1 MKIESILLRLDEDEL
16 SKLVSKPAFDILATL
31 NRDLLQP
38 DRLRGM
44 VLKMVPPD
52 AILRQRTTRNLLF
65 EALRPEEAKL
75 LAGSLAL
82 RGNDPYRELLEA
94 HIRKN
99 SKKESELFEF
109 FEEVVP
115 EPEPEIEASDV
126 EEILPSRGLFPHQLE
141 AVKEVREALEG
152 SGHRVML
159 HMPTGAG
166 KTRTAMRAVA
176 SYMFEKREAFVI
188 WLSYSEE
195 LCDQAVDEFQRMWMA
210 AGDRPVQ
217 TVRLYGRKTPNIL
230 ALTKAHRGIFM
241 VAGLKKMY
249 EAAKKDAVFL
259 ATLADRA
266 SLVVMDEAH
275 QAVARTYKFIL
286 QTLIERHA
294 DDSRLMGLSATPGRT
309 WNDVE
314 VDRELSELFNSKKVT
329 IKAPGS
335 PVDFLI
341 RHGYIARPTQRPI
354 DYSGVLTDAERSSIS
369 NALDIPESVL
379 KRLAGEKARNLKI
392 IQAVERLVTEG
403 HERII
408 LFGATVDHARDISFA
423 LNARGLTSNYIT
435 NKTLPAVRKKII
447 EDYKRPVNVKIL
459 CNFGILSMGFDAPKT
474 SAVVIARPTKSLVLY
489 SQMVGRCIRGP
500 KAGGNKRCTIVTVV
514 DTSLHGFGNVTDAFS
529 NWEDVW

>member
-16 SKLVSKPAFDILATL
+16 SKLISKPAFDILATL

-38 DRLRGM
+38 DRLRRM
-44 VLKMVPPD
+44 ILKMVPPD
-52 AILRQRTTRNLLF
+52 AMLRQRTTRNLLL
-65 EALRPEEAKL
+65 EALRPEEAKI
-75 LAGSLAL
+75 LASSLAL
-82 RGNDPYRELLEA
+82 QGNNPYRELLRA
-94 HIRKN
+94 RIRKN
-99 SKKESELFEF
+99 SEKESKLFKF
-109 FEEVVP
+109 FEEAVP
-115 EPEPEIEASDV
+115 EPEPEVETNDV

-141 AVKEVREALEG
+141 AVKEVREELEG
-152 SGHRVML
+152 QGHRVML

-166 KTRTAMRAVA
+166 KTRTAMRVVA
-176 SYMFEKREAFVI
+176 SYMFEKREVFVV
-188 WLSYSEE
+188 WLSYNEE
-195 LCDQAVDEFQRMWMA
+195 LCDQAVDEFQRMWAA

-217 TVRLYGRKTPNIL
+217 TVRFYGRKTPDIL
-230 ALTKAHRGIFM
+230 TLTKDHKGIFM

-249 EAAKKDAVFL
+249 EAAKKDTVFL

-286 QTLIERHA
+286 QTLIERHV

-309 WNDVE
+309 WNDVDM
-314 VDRELSELFNSKKVT
+314 DRELSEFFNSRKVT
-329 IKAPGS
+329 IKTPGS

-341 RHGYIARPTQRPI
+341 RHGYIARPTQIQI
-354 DYSGVLTDAERSSIS
+354 DYSGVLTDAERSKIS
-369 NALDIPESVL
+369 NALDIPEDVL

-392 IQAVERLVTEG
+392 IQAVERLVAEG

-423 LNARGLTSNYIT
+423 LNARGLASNHIT
-435 NKTLPAVRKKII
+435 NKTLPAVRKRII
-447 EDYKRPVNVKIL
+447 GDYKRPTNVKIL
-459 CNFGILSMGFDAPKT
+459 CNYGILSMGFDAPKT

-500 KAGGNKRCTIVTVV
+500 KAGGNKQCTIVTVV
-514 DTSLHGFGNVTDAFS
+514 DTSLQGFGNVTDAFS